1 MKTLKQVAFALIFTV
16 LSFSVAVAQEK
27 TSTTHSKTTTMKTYL
42 IERDIP
48 NAGKMTAEEL
58 KGASQ
63 KSCNVIKDMGPDIQ
77 WLNSYVLDNKIYCVY
92 KATSKEV
99 IKEHAQKS
107 GFPATQIME
116 IKTEIGPETAK
127 N

>member
-1 MKTLKQVAFALIFTV
+1 
-16 LSFSVAVAQEK
+16 
-27 TSTTHSKTTTMKTYL
+27 
-42 IERDIP
+42 
-48 NAGKMTAEEL
+48 MTAEEL

-63 KSCNVIKDMGPDIQ
+63 KSCDVIKNIGSGIQ
-77 WLNSYVLDNKIYCVY
+77 CLNSYVLDNKTYCVY

-107 GFPATQIME
+107 GFPATHIME